1 MPVHVSPPLSSL
13 IGPRDGRPI
22 EQKWGALSGFQ
33 DAPGRA
39 EQPPVARFRRVEAGR
54 QGGHKGAMLVILDDA
69 TAARRRVYSGAL
81 AVIAADTPA
90 QVPAALAAIAEA
102 LAQGRHVAG
111 WLGYEL
117 GYALEGRFG
126 GGAPGPLL
134 RLGVFDGLGQAPP
147 AGGRAYAG
155 PLRLEWEEG
164 AYGQRFATVKEY
176 IAAGDIYQANLSFR
190 ARFAFAGQP
199 RALYEQLLARSGAA
213 HCGFVDDG
221 QRQLLSLSPEL
232 FFDLTA
238 DGVLTV
244 RPMKGTH
251 ARGADDDAEC
261 AALAAS
267 AKDRAEN
274 LMIVD
279 LIRND
284 LSRIAAPGSVAVS
297 DLFKVETYPTLHTM
311 VSTVTARK
319 RPDVGV
325 AEILRA
331 LFPCG
336 SVTGAPKI
344 RAMEILRQLETSPRG
359 TYCGAVGY
367 FAPDGSAQFNVAIRT
382 LTIQGGEG
390 ELGIGG
396 GVVQDSKAD
405 SEYAECLLKARF
417 FEAARRPI
425 ELIETLRW
433 DKDFTRLE
441 AHLARMEKS
450 ASVFGLRFSD
460 AAARAALEAA
470 VADRRGRQRLRLVLN
485 EAGGHS
491 ASAHDLP
498 PNPDHWT
505 YKLADRQTDSA
516 DLLLHHKVSWRA
528 FYDVPHPGSD
538 ELIFQNER
546 GELTEGARS
555 NIFIE
560 REGVL
565 LTPPLTAGVL
575 PGILRAELIAQGRAR
590 EATLTPGD
598 LDGTVYFGNSLR
610 GLIPAK
616 RA

>member
-1 MPVHVSPPLSSL
+1 
-13 IGPRDGRPI
+13 
-22 EQKWGALSGFQ
+22 
-33 DAPGRA
+33 
-39 EQPPVARFRRVEAGR
+39 
-54 QGGHKGAMLVILDDA
+54 MLVILDDA
-69 TAARRRVYSGAL
+69 IAARRRVYSGART
-81 AVIAADTPA
+81 VIAADTAA
-90 QVPAALAAIAEA
+90 QVPAAQAAVESA

-117 GYALEGRFG
+117 GYALEGRFDG
-126 GGAPGPLL
+126 AAPGPLL
-134 RLGVFDGLGQAPP
+134 RLGVFDGPGEAPP
-147 AGGRAYAG
+147 VQGRAYAG
-155 PLRLEWEEG
+155 PLRLEWDEET
-164 AYGQRFATVKEY
+164 YGRRFAAVKDY

-190 ARFAFAGQP
+190 ARFAFAGAP
-199 RALYEQLLARSGAA
+199 RALYEHLLAQSGAG

-221 QRQLLSLSPEL
+221 VRQLLSLSPEL
-232 FFDLTA
+232 FFDLAA
-238 DGVLTV
+238 DGTLTA
-244 RPMKGTH
+244 RPMKGTR
-251 ARGADDDAEC
+251 ARGVDDDAER

-319 RPDVGV
+319 RPDADV
-325 AEILRA
+325 AGILRA

-344 RAMEILRQLETSPRG
+344 RAMEILRELEASPRG
-359 TYCGAVGY
+359 AYCGAVGY
-367 FAPDGSAQFNVAIRT
+367 FAPDGSARFNVAIRT
-382 LTIQGGEG
+382 LTIMGGEG

-405 SEYAECLLKARF
+405 SEYAECLLKARY

-433 DKDFTRLE
+433 DGGFVRLE
-441 AHLARMEKS
+441 AHLGRMEKS
-450 ASVFGLRFSD
+450 AVVFGLRFSE

-470 VADRRGRQRLRLVLN
+470 VAGRAGPSRLRLVLS

-491 ASAHDLP
+491 ATAHDLP
-498 PNPDHWT
+498 PNPGHWT
-505 YKLADRQTDSA
+505 YALAEMCTDSA
-516 DLLLHHKVSWRA
+516 DLLLRHKTSWREL
-528 FYDVPHPGSD
+528 YDAPHPGSD
-538 ELIFQNER
+538 ERIFRNER

-560 REGVL
+560 RGDVL
-565 LTPPLTAGVL
+565 LTPLLTAGVL

-590 EATLTPGD
+590 EAVLTPDD

>member
-1 MPVHVSPPLSSL
+1 LH
-13 IGPRDGRPI
+13 
-22 EQKWGALSGFQ
+22 E
-33 DAPGRA
+33 
-39 EQPPVARFRRVEAGR
+39 FRRVEAGG

-69 TAARRRVYSGAL
+69 VAARRRVYSGAL
-81 AVIAADTPA
+81 AVIAADTPRE
-90 QVPAALAAIAEA
+90 VPAALAAVEDA
-102 LAQGRHVAG
+102 LAQGRHIAG

-126 GGAPGPLL
+126 EAPSGPLL
-134 RLGVFDGLGQAPP
+134 RLGVFEGPGQAPP
-147 AGGRAYAG
+147 VQGRAYAG
-155 PLRLEWEEG
+155 PLRLEWDAA
-164 AYGQRFATVKEY
+164 AYGRRFAAVKDY

-199 RALYEQLLARSGAA
+199 RALYEQLLAQSGAA
-213 HCGFVDDG
+213 HCGFVDFFDEKTG
-221 QRQLLSLSPEL
+221 GTRQLLSLSPEL
-232 FFDLTA
+232 FFDLAA
-238 DGVLTV
+238 DGALTV
-244 RPMKGTH
+244 RPMKGTR
-251 ARGADDDAEC
+251 ARGTDDNAER

-319 RPDVGV
+319 RADAGV
-325 AEILRA
+325 AGILRA

-344 RAMEILRQLETSPRG
+344 RAMEILRELETSPRG
-359 TYCGAVGY
+359 AYCGAVGY
-367 FAPDGSAQFNVAIRT
+367 FAPAPDNQFSARFNVAIRT
-382 LTIQGGEG
+382 LTLQDGEG

-396 GVVQDSKAD
+396 GVVQDSRAD

-417 FEAARRPI
+417 FEAARHPI

-433 DKDFTRLE
+433 DGAFVRLK
-441 AHLARMEKS
+441 AHFARMEKS
-450 ASVFGLRFSD
+450 AAVFGLRFSE

-470 VADRRGRQRLRLVLN
+470 VAGHSGPSRLRLVLN

-491 ASAHDLP
+491 AAAHDLP
-498 PNPDHWT
+498 PNPAHWT
-505 YKLADRQTDSA
+505 YALAAERADSA
-516 DLLLHHKVSWRA
+516 DALLRHKVSWREL
-528 FYDVPHPGSD
+528 YDAPHPGSD
-538 ELIFQNER
+538 ELVFRNER

-560 REGVL
+560 RDGML
-565 LTPPLTAGVL
+565 LTPPLEAGVL

-590 EATLTPGD
+590 EAALTPGD

-610 GLIPAK
+610 GLIPAR